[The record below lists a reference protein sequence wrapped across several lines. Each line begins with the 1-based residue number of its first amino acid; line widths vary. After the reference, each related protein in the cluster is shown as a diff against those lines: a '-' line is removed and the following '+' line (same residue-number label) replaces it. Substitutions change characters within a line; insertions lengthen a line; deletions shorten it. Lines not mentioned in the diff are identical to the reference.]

1 MKSNAERQKAYRER
15 KKAEKAAMKDMQAT
29 MPPAV
34 EEDLQAKIDP
44 APESAMQ
51 SPSVMELMEG
61 QERYREELQQ
71 QPVIER
77 QVPPPCA
84 VEGCPDDLPP
94 VKIEP
99 ETITYF
105 DVYKRRH
112 EGMFK

>member
-15 KKAEKAAMKDMQAT
+15 KKAEKAALKDMQA
-29 MPPAV
+29 PV
-34 EEDLQAKIDP
+34 DP

-51 SPSVMELMEG
+51 
-61 QERYREELQQ
+61 
-71 QPVIER
+71 QPVFEW
-77 QVPPPCA
+77 QVPPPCV
-84 VEGCPDDLPP
+84 VEGHPDDLSP